1 MNTIELIKSISLKVA
16 SESKC
21 NFLLNDI
28 KAVIEKDKMER
39 VVSNGKELVKELEH
53 ALINANY
60 TGDYKAGELSFL
72 LQDYLRGYDVLTE
85 LKNFK

>member
-1 MNTIELIKSISLKVA
+1 MNIIELIKSISLKVA
-16 SESKC
+16 NESTCK
-21 NFLLNDI
+21 FLLNDI

-39 VVSNGKELVKELEH
+39 VVSNEKELVKELEH

-60 TGDYKAGELSFL
+60 TGDYKAGELSLL
-72 LQDYLRGYDVLTE
+72 LQDCLRGYDVLTE